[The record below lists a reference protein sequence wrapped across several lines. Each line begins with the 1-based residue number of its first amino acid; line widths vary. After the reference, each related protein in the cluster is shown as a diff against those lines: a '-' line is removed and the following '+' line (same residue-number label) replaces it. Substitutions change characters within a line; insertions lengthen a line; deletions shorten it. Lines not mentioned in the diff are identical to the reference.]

1 MEPVAKWRLA
11 AAYYLSGQKEAA
23 IRLTESRLFSFPVY
37 RELSG
42 TLGSDLR
49 DKAMILEAAVVAHRT
64 DRVGFLV
71 KDISKEVAGENWL
84 STQTTA
90 FALLAIAKYSGAA
103 AGTGSMDFSYSWN
116 RGQTEN
122 VSDDSP
128 VYQLYLPPGDSGSGR
143 IKLNNNGD
151 TTVYARVIVEGVPRA
166 GEEEPSENGVKLSVE
181 YLDPESMTID
191 SDTFEQGTDFIA
203 AISVKNPG
211 DRGIY
216 QELALSHVVPA
227 GWEIHSMRLDET
239 ALEGASLFKYQDIRD
254 DRIYTCFDLEPG
266 ETKTFKVLLNA
277 SYLGTFYLPLS
288 MVEAMYDASINAS
301 TAGRWIKV
309 KRQGINSN

>member
-1 MEPVAKWRLA
+1 
-11 AAYYLSGQKEAA
+11 
-23 IRLTESRLFSFPVY
+23 
-37 RELSG
+37 
-42 TLGSDLR
+42 
-49 DKAMILEAAVVAHRT
+49 MILEAAVVAHRT

-71 KDISKEVAGENWL
+71 KDISKELAGENWL

-103 AGTGSMDFSYSWN
+103 AGTGSMDFSYSWS

-216 QELALSHVVPA
+216 QEPPFRTWFPRDGKYTAC
-227 GWEIHSMRLDET
+227 GWTKQPWKGRHGLNT
-239 ALEGASLFKYQDIRD
+239 
-254 DRIYTCFDLEPG
+254 RISGMTGYTPILTWSPGKQRRSRCF
-266 ETKTFKVLLNA
+266 
-277 SYLGTFYLPLS
+277 
-288 MVEAMYDASINAS
+288 
-301 TAGRWIKV
+301 
-309 KRQGINSN
+309 